1 MAIDP
6 REQEAIRTVTE
17 RLKST
22 YSDTRTPDEIEAAV
36 AAAHASFSDRRVR
49 DFVPVLVE
57 RKARTALDS
66 ASG

>member
-1 MAIDP
+1 MAIDS
-6 REQEAIRTVTE
+6 REEDAIRAVTE

-22 YSDTRTPDEIEAAV
+22 YSGTRTTDEIEAAV

-57 RKARTALDS
+57 RKARATLGK
-66 ASG
+66 ASD

>member
-1 MAIDP
+1 MASDG
-6 REQEAIRTVTE
+6 REEDAVRAVTE

-22 YSDTRTPDEIEAAV
+22 YSDARTPDEVEAAV
-36 AAAHASFSDRRVR
+36 AAAHASFSDRCVR

-57 RKARTALDS
+57 RKARAALGK